1 MNFSRKNHE
10 YQKTNKTAMG
20 KTINWKNAIIAG
32 ILGTILFDLV
42 GLLLTGKWW
51 DIPSLL
57 GAKTG
62 LGMAY
67 GIGGHYGNG
76 VLLAILYA
84 GLAPSL
90 WGPKWLRPVI
100 FVTAEMVALV
110 WLFMLPLLGA
120 GVAGL
125 DASPMMPVITFLRH
139 IAYAIPLI
147 FLIQYE
153 FKTVKV

>member
-1 MNFSRKNHE
+1 MES
-10 YQKTNKTAMG
+10 

-32 ILGTILFDLV
+32 ILGTLLFDIA
-42 GLLLTGKWW
+42 GFLLTGNWW
-51 DIPSLL
+51 DIPGLL

-62 LGMAY
+62 LGFAY

-76 VLLAILYA
+76 ILLAILFA

-90 WGPKWLRPVI
+90 WGPKWLRPII
-100 FVTAEMVALV
+100 FVTAEMIALV

-139 IAYAIPLI
+139 LAYAIPLI
-147 FLIQYE
+147 FLISYDL
-153 FKTVKV
+153 KGILSK

>member
-1 MNFSRKNHE
+1 M
-10 YQKTNKTAMG
+10 

-32 ILGTILFDLV
+32 ILGTILFDIV
-42 GLLLTGKWW
+42 GLLLTGNWW
-51 DIPSLL
+51 DIPELL
-57 GAKTG
+57 GVKTG
-62 LGMAY
+62 LGFAY

-76 VLLAILYA
+76 VLLAILFA
-84 GLAPSL
+84 GLEPSL
-90 WGPKWLRPVI
+90 WGPKWLRPII

-125 DASPMMPVITFLRH
+125 DASPMMPLITFLRH

-147 FLIQYE
+147 FLISYNQ
-153 FKTVKV
+153 KVITSK